1 MIAAQA
7 TRMFALAAVGALLM
21 AAPTRADQASG
32 DVCMGTLFTEA
43 TDGSVGCTANDIRIA
58 RATNVSVASCIEDT
72 RFDFT
77 ATFEVRL
84 SGGGTK
90 QTRYDNGLYFDTN
103 GDPEGDG
110 ARGGTCTVAVA
121 QDGEPGFLNLDGDT
135 CGDINAGHNPLFPEI
150 SFTDVLCAD
159 TDGDGR
165 VNLPNCV
172 SWRQPGSNELCDEA
186 TDAYPGS
193 PSKCNCDDN
202 FNIDIFVEP
211 PDANVTKAATK
222 ACVNFHVTV
231 SNPTLTKSLTLTGL
245 SDDLY
250 GDIADASNTKLCS
263 TTCDLDPAPTI
274 AAGGK
279 YECDFEADVA
289 DSSSNQTDTITATLT
304 SGGDTLTRTGS
315 DTILLDLNP

>member
-1 MIAAQA
+1 MNINRFVLIA
-7 TRMFALAAVGALLM
+7 TGISLLAARPA
-21 AAPTRADQASG
+21 TADQASG
-32 DVCMGTLFTEA
+32 DVCMNTLFFNA
-43 TDGSVGCTANDIRIA
+43 TGGSLNCTANDIRIA
-58 RATNVSVASCIEDT
+58 RATEVSVASCIEDT

-90 QTRYDNGLYFDTN
+90 QTRYDNGLYFDID

-121 QDGEPGFLNLDGDT
+121 QDGEPGFLSLDGDT
-135 CGDINAGHNPLFPEI
+135 CGDINSGHNPLFPEI
-150 SFTDVLCAD
+150 AFDDVLCVD

-172 SWRQPGSNELCDEA
+172 SWRQPGANELCDEA
-186 TDAYPGS
+186 TDAFPGS

-211 PDANVTKAATK
+211 PDASVSKTAKKTCVTFEVV
-222 ACVNFHVTV
+222 VN
-231 SNPTLTKSLTLTGL
+231 NPTLTKTLTLTDL
-245 SDDLY
+245 DDNPY
-250 GDIADASNTKLCS
+250 GDIADATNTNLCS

-274 AAGGK
+274 GPGSSYTCEFAAK
-279 YECDFEADVA
+279 VT
-289 DSSSNQTDTITATLT
+289 DSSSPQTDTVTATL
-304 SGGDTLTRTGS
+304 SVDGGTITRQGS
-315 DTILLDLNP
+315 DTILVDLNP

>member
-1 MIAAQA
+1 MITSHA
-7 TRMFALAAVGALLM
+7 TRALSVAALAALL
-21 AAPTRADQASG
+21 AGPAHADQASG
-32 DVCMGTLFTEA
+32 DVCMGTLFTTA
-43 TDGSVGCTANDIRIA
+43 TGGQVGCTANDIRIA
-58 RATNVSVASCIEDT
+58 RATQVSVDSCIEGT
-72 RFDFT
+72 HFDFS

-90 QTRYDNGLYFDTN
+90 QTRYDNGLYFDIN

-135 CGDINAGHNPLFPEI
+135 CGDINSGHNPLFPEI
-150 SFTDVLCAD
+150 SFTDVLCSD

-172 SWRQPGSNELCDEA
+172 SWRQPGSNQLCDEA

-211 PDANVTKAATK
+211 PDASVSKVAKK
-222 ACVNFHVTV
+222 ACVTFEVTV
-231 SNPTLTKSLTLTGL
+231 DNPTQTKSLTLTGL

-250 GDIADASNTKLCS
+250 GDIADATNTKLCS
-263 TTCDLDPAPTI
+263 TTCDLDPNPTI
-274 AAGGK
+274 AAGGDYK
-279 YECDFEADVA
+279 CEFAADVQ
-289 DSSSNQTDTITATLT
+289 DSSSNQTDTVTATLDT
-304 SGGDTLTRTGS
+304 DSGTITRTGS
-315 DTILLDLNP
+315 ATILLNLNP